1 MLRKAKK
8 HADNDYEDGIAK
20 IKSLLQGFLLR
31 VIAIRCCSWWNI
43 FSVNFINFD
52 SRMVSYDKT

>member
-1 MLRKAKK
+1 MS
-8 HADNDYEDGIAK
+8 IMIVK
-20 IKSLLQGFLLR
+20 IGLQNYKVHCKGSLPRF
-31 VIAIRCCSWWNI
+31 IAIRCCSWWNI